1 MELATEGLPLKRKDR
16 KSHKPA
22 SPWGQISLEQTNCL
36 SFKLQATSFQSFVDA
51 SFPGKRAQFSPS
63 PSLNLE
69 LSGCSTPS
77 LTPHL
82 VKFQGLQSVQVQL
95 PSSTWSVPPIQMP
108 AGVFS
113 CNFLNGFWKSLTFSY
128 MCVQEVMSITGCDR
142 GKMTPHSSA
151 FQLSCPP
158 KQLLL
163 APEVALTWDGGWAE
177 QETRNRFISITSSIS

>member
-1 MELATEGLPLKRKDR
+1 M
-16 KSHKPA
+16 
-22 SPWGQISLEQTNCL
+22 EQTNCL

-95 PSSTWSVPPIQMP
+95 PSSTWSVPPIQFQMP

-113 CNFLNGFWKSLTFSY
+113 CSNLYGYEISLTSSY
-128 MCVQEVMSITGCDR
+128 VHVQVVMSIIRCDR
-142 GKMTPHSSA
+142 GKMSSHVPA
-151 FQLSCPP
+151 LLFSCCPEH
-158 KQLLL
+158 LLL
-163 APEVALTWDGGWAE
+163 APEIAFT
-177 QETRNRFISITSSIS
+177 

>member
-1 MELATEGLPLKRKDR
+1 M
-16 KSHKPA
+16 
-22 SPWGQISLEQTNCL
+22 EQTNCL

-113 CNFLNGFWKSLTFSY
+113 CSNLYGYEICLTSSY
-128 MCVQEVMSITGCDR
+128 VLVQVVLSIIGCDR
-142 GKMTPHSSA
+142 GNMTSHVPA
-151 FQLSCPP
+151 LLFSCCPG
-158 KQLLL
+158 QFLL
-163 APEVALTWDGGWAE
+163 APEVTF
-177 QETRNRFISITSSIS
+177 T